1 MILSGP
7 TLLPHSLL
15 CVFLQPAKDRTW
27 KNHGSIFGWASSR
40 CSFLLCTLLYGG
52 MAVMGFTMFGD
63 ATASQ
68 ITLNLPGQ
76 FLASKIAVWTTV
88 VNPFT
93 KYALTITPVAH
104 SLEELLPQRPDSQE
118 YRAWSLVIRTTLVL
132 STIAVAVLVPFFGFV
147 MAFIGAFLSMTVSVI
162 LPCACYL
169 TIIGKKA
176 THFQVILCSTI
187 IAIGVVCLIGGTYS
201 SVAGIIDSLNNG

>member
-27 KNHGSIFGWASSR
+27 KNQGSFFGWASSC

-88 VNPFT
+88 GHHCSVHSLFQSLLFCHFLFHSLQFWLFILLHCKICIVGHLGPSQVVNPFT

-104 SLEELLPQRPDSQE
+104 SLEELLPQRPDSRE
-118 YRAWSLVIRTTLVL
+118 YRSWSLVIRTTLVL
-132 STIAVAVLVPFFGFV
+132 STIAVAVLVPFFGN
-147 MAFIGAFLSMTVSVI
+147 LSS
-162 LPCACYL
+162 LSL
-169 TIIGKKA
+169 SLS
-176 THFQVILCSTI
+176 LCVLYCCI
-187 IAIGVVCLIGGTYS
+187 
-201 SVAGIIDSLNNG
+201 

>member
-1 MILSGP
+1 
-7 TLLPHSLL
+7 
-15 CVFLQPAKDRTW
+15 
-27 KNHGSIFGWASSR
+27 
-40 CSFLLCTLLYGG
+40 

-88 VNPFT
+88 GHHCSVHSLFQSLLFCHFLFHSLQFWLFILLRCKICIVGHLGPLQVVNPFT

-118 YRAWSLVIRTTLVL
+118 YRSWSLVIRTILVL

-162 LPCACYL
+162 LPCACYM
-169 TIIGKKA
+169 TILGKKA

-187 IAIGVVCLIGGTYS
+187 IAIGVICLIGGTYS
-201 SVAGIIDSLNNG
+201 SVAGIIDSLHNG

>member
-27 KNHGSIFGWASSR
+27 KNHGSFFGWASSR

-52 MAVMGFTMFGD
+52 MAVTGFTMFGD

-76 FLASKIAVWTTV
+76 FLASKIAVWTTVGHHCSVHSLFQSLLFCHFLFYSLQFWLFILLHCNICIVGHLGPSQV

-118 YRAWSLVIRTTLVL
+118 YRSWSLVIRTTLVL
-132 STIAVAVLVPFFGFV
+132 STIAVAVLVPFFGN
-147 MAFIGAFLSMTVSVI
+147 LSS
-162 LPCACYL
+162 LSL
-169 TIIGKKA
+169 S
-176 THFQVILCSTI
+176 LCLCVFYCCI
-187 IAIGVVCLIGGTYS
+187 
-201 SVAGIIDSLNNG
+201 